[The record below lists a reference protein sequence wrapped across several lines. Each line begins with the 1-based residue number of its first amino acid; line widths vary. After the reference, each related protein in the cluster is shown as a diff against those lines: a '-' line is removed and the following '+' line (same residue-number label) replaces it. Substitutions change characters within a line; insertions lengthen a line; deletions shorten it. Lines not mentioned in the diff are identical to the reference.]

1 MKSLLIPTDFS
12 DTAKNSAR
20 YAAGISRE
28 LGIDRFVLY
37 NAYSMPL
44 ATEMSWAVLQT
55 EELQKASEENLETFR
70 EWLAP
75 WLPEHAT
82 IETVSEFGF
91 LTERI
96 DEVAHAYKIDL
107 IVMGVTGGNKMEEV
121 LIGSNTVHIVE
132 NTDIPVL
139 IVPKDAVWKDVQK
152 IGWACDYK
160 DVLKTAPIPAI
171 RHFLKELDAKMI
183 IIHKDDNPME
193 FDPDRFHNSTL
204 VMDLLSNESPD
215 FVNLGSG
222 DFAIEI
228 DRYATENNVDLVLVV
243 PKKHGW
249 LASLFRTRFT
259 THLVF
264 HTHVP
269 ILCLRSTEYDNH

>member
-12 DTAKNSAR
+12 DTARNSAR

-28 LGIDRFVLY
+28 LGIERFVLY

-55 EELQKASEENLETFR
+55 EELQKASEENLGLFKD
-70 EWLAP
+70 WLMP

-82 IETVSEFGF
+82 VETVSEFGF

-96 DEVAHAYKIDL
+96 DEVAHTHKIDL
-107 IVMGVTGGNKMEEV
+107 IIMGVTGGNKMEEV
-121 LIGSNTVHIVE
+121 LIGSNTVHVVE

-139 IVPKDAVWKDVQK
+139 IVPQDTTWNDVKK

-160 DVLKTAPIPAI
+160 DVMKTAPITGI
-171 RHFLKELDAKMI
+171 RYFLRELKANMVI
-183 IIHKDDNPME
+183 INNDQHPME
-193 FDPDRFHNSTL
+193 FDPESFHNNKM
-204 VMDLLSNESPD
+204 VAELLHDITPEM
-215 FVNLGSG
+215 VRLTGE
-222 DFAIEI
+222 DFASAI
-228 DRYATENNVDLVLVV
+228 DKYALEHQIDMVLVV

-249 LASLFRTRFT
+249 LSSLFKTRFT
-259 THLVF
+259 TKLVF

-269 ILCLRSTEYDNH
+269 ILCLRSMAFDE

>member
-12 DTAKNSAR
+12 DTARNSAR

-28 LGIDRFVLY
+28 LGVERFVLY

-55 EELQKASEENLETFR
+55 EELQKASEDNLEQFR
-70 EWLAP
+70 EFLTP
-75 WLPEHAT
+75 WLPEHAVV
-82 IETVSEFGF
+82 ETVSEFGF

-96 DEVAHAYKIDL
+96 NEVAHSYNIDL
-107 IVMGVTGGNKMEEV
+107 IVMGITGGNKMEEV
-121 LIGSNTVHIVE
+121 LIGSNTIHVVE

-139 IVPKDAVWKDVQK
+139 IVPREAVWKDVEK

-160 DVLKTAPIPAI
+160 DILKTAPVSSI
-171 RHFLKELDAKMI
+171 RYFLNELKAKLV
-183 IIHKDDNPME
+183 IIHNDLDPMS
-193 FDPDRFHNSTL
+193 FDPEQYNNSAL
-204 VMDLLSNESPD
+204 VHDLLHDLKPEAINLTSENFAES
-215 FVNLGSG
+215 
-222 DFAIEI
+222 I
-228 DRYATENNVDLVLVV
+228 DRYAIDNDVDMVMVV

-249 LASLFRTRFT
+249 FSSLFKTRFT
-259 THLVF
+259 TKLAF

-269 ILCLRSTEYDNH
+269 ILCLRSLEHE